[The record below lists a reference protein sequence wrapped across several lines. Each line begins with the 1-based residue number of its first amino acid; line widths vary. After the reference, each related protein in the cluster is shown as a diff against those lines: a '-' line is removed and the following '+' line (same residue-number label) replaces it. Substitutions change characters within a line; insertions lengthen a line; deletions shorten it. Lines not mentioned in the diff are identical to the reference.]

1 MRKYFVFVFVFAA
14 LSAITACNSQDTDPV
29 SAAVNSTEGQLYTSA
44 QRSLRSGNYSIAIE
58 QLELLES
65 RFPFGRYAQQAQ
77 LELIYAYFRSGQPEA
92 ARASAD
98 RFIRLHPQHANADY
112 AYYLKAMVSFQEDK
126 NFLEVI
132 LPINPAHRD
141 ITRSREAFDF
151 FDDLINQFPDSKYAP
166 DAKQRMVYLRNLM
179 AEHELEVAR
188 YYIKRGAFVAAANR
202 GRNVFEHYQTTPAI
216 PDALA
221 LMVEAYLSLEMPDL
235 ANESLLVLQK
245 NFPDHPSLDTE
256 GNFRRAAAERE
267 RSFLNIM
274 TFGLFG

>member
-29 SAAVNSTEGQLYTSA
+29 SAAVNSTEGQLYTLA

-166 DAKQRMVYLRNLM
+166 DAKQRMVYPVSYTHLTLPTK
-179 AEHELEVAR
+179 A
-188 YYIKRGAFVAAANR
+188 
-202 GRNVFEHYQTTPAI
+202 
-216 PDALA
+216 
-221 LMVEAYLSLEMPDL
+221 
-235 ANESLLVLQK
+235 
-245 NFPDHPSLDTE
+245 
-256 GNFRRAAAERE
+256 
-267 RSFLNIM
+267 
-274 TFGLFG
+274 

>member
-1 MRKYFVFVFVFAA
+1 MRKIIYVLIIAG
-14 LSAITACNSQDTDPV
+14 LSAVSACSSQDVDPADV
-29 SAAVNSTEGQLYTSA
+29 AINSTEGQLYTTA
-44 QRSLRSGNYSIAIE
+44 QRSLRTGNYTIAIE

-77 LELIYAYFRSGQPEA
+77 LELIYAYFRSSQPEA
-92 ARASAD
+92 ARAAAD
-98 RFIRLHPQHANADY
+98 RFIRLHPQHVNVDY
-112 AYYLKAMVSFQEDK
+112 AYYLKAMVSFQKDK
-126 NFLEVI
+126 NFLESV
-132 LPINPAHRD
+132 LPINPARRD
-141 ITRSREAFDF
+141 ISGSREAFDF
-151 FDDLINQFPDSKYAP
+151 FDELIEQYPDSKYAP
-166 DAKQRMVYLRNLM
+166 DAQQRMVYLRNLM

-188 YYIKRGAFVAAANR
+188 YYIKRRAFVAAANR
-202 GRNVFEHYQTTPAI
+202 GRNVFEHYQTTPAV

-245 NFPDHPSLDTE
+245 NFPDHPSLDNE

-274 TFGLFG
+274 TFGLLG